1 MGICPVTRATP
12 WLSTPEEVPPVKML
26 DLLLLAAV
34 ALLTAA
40 GWLVVPSLGLAAA
53 GAGCGAAWFLL
64 GEG

>member
-1 MGICPVTRATP
+1 MK
-12 WLSTPEEVPPVKML
+12 LL
-26 DLLLLAAV
+26 DLLLFAAV